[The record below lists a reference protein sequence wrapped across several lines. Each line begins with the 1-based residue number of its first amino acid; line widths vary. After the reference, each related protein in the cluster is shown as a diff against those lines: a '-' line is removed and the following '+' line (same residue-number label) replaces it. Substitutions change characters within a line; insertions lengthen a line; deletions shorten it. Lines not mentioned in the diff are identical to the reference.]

1 MITQNFHK
9 NTIRH
14 RKNSEWLQ
22 SSRNSEK
29 PENDTKLKILKISR
43 NCHKPSLPQGL
54 EQFIK
59 VTPCNEKCNFFILLS
74 FILLQHISLIQ
85 FIFVGTGFPR
95 PYFIQFIFVRTG
107 FPHPYFRYIIHG
119 KNNESSK
126 YMIYGLCSNILS
138 KWTVKI
144 FHIHT
149 IPIQWMRRK
158 VKNTKFIPIFNF
170 NKFL

>member
-74 FILLQHISLIQ
+74 FISSVGGDSDPRSYMFFSSVGGDSDPRSYMFFSSVGGDSDPRSYMFFSSVGGDSDPRSYISS
-85 FIFVGTGFPR
+85 VGGDSDPR
-95 PYFIQFIFVRTG
+95 S
-107 FPHPYFRYIIHG
+107 YI
-119 KNNESSK
+119 SSVGGDSDPRS
-126 YMIYGLCSNILS
+126 YIL
-138 KWTVKI
+138 
-144 FHIHT
+144 
-149 IPIQWMRRK
+149 
-158 VKNTKFIPIFNF
+158 
-170 NKFL
+170 